1 MKNILFVLS
10 CFLLINFTG
19 CKPEKSNTLETL
31 KSEVIGIHDE
41 VMPKMSEIHKNKKML
56 QKALEVVSVDNKE
69 IILLHIQKLEEA
81 DEAMMSWM
89 GDYKIPVDEEEAIK
103 YLQDQRNEI
112 TRVKNLML
120 KAIEK
125 SSDIIKQYETIQ

>member
-1 MKNILFVLS
+1 MKNVIYILS
-10 CFLLINFTG
+10 CCLLIIMPSCRPANI
-19 CKPEKSNTLETL
+19 NALETL
-31 KSEVIGIHDE
+31 KTEVIGIHDE

-56 QKALEVVSVDNKE
+56 QNALEVVSDDNNKKV
-69 IILLHIQKLEEA
+69 ILLHIQKLEEA

-89 GDYKIPVDEEEAIK
+89 GDYKIPVDEKEAIR

-120 KAIEK
+120 IAIEK
-125 SSDIIKQYETIQ
+125 SSEIIRQYESI